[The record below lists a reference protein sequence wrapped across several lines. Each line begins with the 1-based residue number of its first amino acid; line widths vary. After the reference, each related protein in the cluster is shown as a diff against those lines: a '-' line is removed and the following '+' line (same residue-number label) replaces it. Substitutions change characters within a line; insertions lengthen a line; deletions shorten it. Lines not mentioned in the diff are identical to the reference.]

1 MHEEER
7 GGSKKEPKT
16 GKESIAFWLF
26 HWHMH
31 TCTILVHPLP
41 SCLLKEKTI
50 LAVGLEPTISCVSGR
65 CPNQLDDANNKENAV
80 KQAIDPMEA
89 ARNSDLVRL
98 LVCGL
103 CVLLCD
109 LCRHH

>member
-1 MHEEER
+1 
-7 GGSKKEPKT
+7 
-16 GKESIAFWLF
+16 
-26 HWHMH
+26 
-31 TCTILVHPLP
+31 
-41 SCLLKEKTI
+41 
-50 LAVGLEPTISCVSGR
+50 
-65 CPNQLDDANNKENAV
+65 V